1 MHPVAVGYVE
11 EALLQEA
18 RRAMRNHTVT
28 FHLAETETAVT
39 STTLSWLA
47 RQDLRRAAA
56 SRMDLIADHM
66 LQALVIGWIE
76 EYHDLHSLSS
86 EPVVH
91 DLVAVS
97 LVAQI
102 VQLV

>member
-1 MHPVAVGYVE
+1 
-11 EALLQEA
+11 
-18 RRAMRNHTVT
+18 MRHHAVT
-28 FHLAETETAVT
+28 FHLAETQTAVT
-39 STTLSWLA
+39 STTLGWLA

-56 SRMDLIADHM
+56 SRMDLITNHM
-66 LQALVIGWIE
+66 LQALVIGRIE
-76 EYHDLHSLSS
+76 EYHDFHSLSS

-102 VQLV
+102 VQLVRDILDGLPLERRRVTLVTV